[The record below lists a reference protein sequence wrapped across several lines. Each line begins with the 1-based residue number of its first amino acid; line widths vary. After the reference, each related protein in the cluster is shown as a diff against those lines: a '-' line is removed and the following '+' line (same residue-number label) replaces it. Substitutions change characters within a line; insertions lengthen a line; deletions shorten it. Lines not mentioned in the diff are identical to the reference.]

1 MIRFYDS
8 FLQTLAERYPR
19 KSDLTNAL
27 MDVLPLEK
35 ESIYR
40 RLRKDVYFTAE
51 ETMQIAN
58 AWNISLDNT
67 ICTNSNKTRPF
78 HLDMIEY
85 VRPQESDY
93 ELLEKHNRI
102 LEVIGRDPDG
112 KIIEVTSTLPRSLYC
127 RSELLTRFFTMKWLY
142 KYGLPED
149 ALPFSDIHIPERIQA
164 LDREYIDLL
173 HNISEVHKLHDSRF
187 IEYLVDDI
195 VYFHT
200 IGMVTNDEVT
210 LLRNELLTLIDY
222 MVNTATKGYF
232 HSGKRFFFYLSYTWM
247 ETEYFLY
254 ESKSLTM
261 SFVTIFGR
269 NSIASFDRKVFDKF
283 MNMAQFVKR
292 SSVQMSESNALKQ
305 VEFFANQKNKIMTL

>member
-1 MIRFYDS
+1 MRHFYDG
-8 FLQTLAERYPR
+8 FLQALAERYPR

-51 ETMQIAN
+51 EMMRISN
-58 AWNISLDNT
+58 AWNISLDN
-67 ICTNSNKTRPF
+67 IIYTNLDKTRPF
-78 HLDMIEY
+78 HFDMIEY
-85 VRPQESDY
+85 VHPQEIDY

-102 LEVIGRDPDG
+102 LEIICQDPEG
-112 KIIEVTSTLPRSLYC
+112 KMVEVTNTLPRSLYC
-127 RSELLTRFFTMKWLY
+127 RSELLMRFFTMKWLY
-142 KYGLPED
+142 KYGLPEET
-149 ALPFSDIHIPERIQA
+149 LMLSDIHIPERIRE
-164 LDREYIDLL
+164 LDREYVELM
-173 HNISEVHKLHDSRF
+173 HNIPEVHKLHDSRF

-195 VYFHT
+195 IYFQT
-200 IGMVTNDEVT
+200 IGMVTDDEVA
-210 LLRNELLTLIDY
+210 LLRDELLALVDY
-222 MVNTATKGYF
+222 MVDTATTGYF
-232 HSGKRFFFYLSYTWM
+232 HSGKRFYFYLSHTWL

-254 ESKSLTM
+254 ESKFLTM

-269 NSIASFDRKVFDKF
+269 NSIASFDREVFNKF

-305 VEFFANQKNKIMTL
+305 VEFFANQRNKIMTL